1 MKVLFDYDSGRKK
14 GVIVS
19 DYLPNIREYFS
30 VEDKNQAFRRRYA
43 VGYRPPTRI
52 YAITPQGRFNVKLVY
67 EIHEFLKKQDIPF
80 EINFSEAFAK
90 ACHTPPL
97 DKKYK
102 HNLKFELRDYQKE
115 SVETALSKRGGIII
129 LPTSAGKTLVMA
141 SLYSAIQQNQK
152 RKTLILV
159 PDIQLVQQTHGDFI
173 EYGIKED
180 EITKWTGSN
189 DPNPDANILVANAQ
203 ILLSKKQDLSVLKE
217 IEVLI
222 VDEVHKLKSGNEI
235 NKIINKIPAVYTYG
249 LTGTLPDTPVDRW
262 SIIGSIGPVI
272 YTKKSIDL
280 REQKFI
286 TDVLVK
292 ILKITYSNLPTFT
305 KPSMTNPTAGYEEE
319 IQFLQTNNFR
329 NAVITKLINGVSN
342 NILIMVDRIAH
353 GEELLRV
360 LSEHTTKQ
368 VYFVHG
374 DVDVEEREKIRQ
386 LMETTDNVVCVAIS
400 KIFSTGINIKNLHYI
415 VFAAIGKAKIKI
427 IQSIGRSLRLH
438 ANKKQAVIF
447 DIGDCLRYGNA
458 HLEERLSLYENEKI
472 QYNIININEGGLN

>member
-19 DYLPNIREYFS
+19 DYLPNIREHFS

-43 VGYRPPTRI
+43 VGYRPSSRI
-52 YAITPQGRFNVKLVY
+52 YAITPQGRFAPKLVHVIWEY
-67 EIHEFLKKQDIPF
+67 LKSVDIPL
-80 EINFSEAFAK
+80 EIDFSDAFVK
-90 ACHTPPL
+90 ASHTPAL
-97 DKKYK
+97 DKPYN
-102 HNLKFELRDYQKE
+102 HNFKFALRDYQKE
-115 SVETALSKRGGIII
+115 AVNTALNKRGGIII

-141 SLYSAIQQNQK
+141 SLYSAIQQNTP

-159 PDIQLVQQTHGDFI
+159 PDIQLVTQTHGDFI
-173 EYGIKED
+173 EYGISKN

-189 DPNPDANILVANAQ
+189 EPNPLANVIVANAQ
-203 ILLSKKQDLSVLKE
+203 ILLSKKQDLSLLKDV
-217 IEVLI
+217 EVLI

-235 NKIINKIPAVYTYG
+235 NKIISKIPAIYTYG
-249 LTGTLPDTPVDRW
+249 LTGTLPDTPIDRW
-262 SIIGSIGPVI
+262 NIMGLIGPIV

-280 REQKFI
+280 REQKYI

-292 ILKITYSNLPTFT
+292 VLKIEYNNLPTFT
-305 KPSMTNPTAGYEEE
+305 KASMSNPTAGYEEE
-319 IQFLQTNNFR
+319 IQFLQTNKFR
-329 NAVITKLINGVSN
+329 NEIITKLVNGVSN
-342 NILIMVDRIAH
+342 NILIMVDRIIH

-360 LSEHTTKQ
+360 LSEHTNKQ

-374 DVDVEEREKIRQ
+374 DVEVEEREKIRE
-386 LMETTDNVVCVAIS
+386 LMEANDNVVCVAIS

-447 DIGDCLRYGNA
+447 DIGDCLRYGNS
-458 HLEERLSLYENEKI
+458 HLEERLNLYKDESI
-472 QYNIININEGGLN
+472 QHVLVNIKES

>member
-1 MKVLFDYDSGRKK
+1 MKVLFDYDPGRKK
-14 GVIVS
+14 GIVVS
-19 DYLPNIREYFS
+19 DYLPNLREHFS
-30 VEDKNQAFRRRYA
+30 VEDKNQAFKRRYS

-52 YAITPQGRFNVKLVY
+52 YAITPQGRFAPKLVH
-67 EIHEFLKKQDIPF
+67 EIWTHLKSLDIPF
-80 EINFSEAFAK
+80 EIDFTEAFVK
-90 ACHTPPL
+90 ASHSPAL
-97 DKKYK
+97 DKPYT
-102 HNLKFELRDYQKE
+102 HSLKFPLRDYQE
-115 SVETALSKRGGIII
+115 EAVTIALDRRGGIIL

-141 SLYSAIQQNQK
+141 SLYSAIQQNK
-152 RKTLILV
+152 PHKTLILV

-173 EYGIKED
+173 EYGINKN

-189 DPNPDANILVANAQ
+189 EPSLDANVIVANAQ
-203 ILLSKKQDLSVLKE
+203 ILLSKKQDLSLLKDV
-217 IEVLI
+217 EVLI

-235 NKIINKIPAVYTYG
+235 NKIINKIPAVHTYG

-262 SIIGSIGPVI
+262 NITGLIGPVI
-272 YTKKSIDL
+272 YSKKSIDL
-280 REQKFI
+280 REQKYI

-292 ILKITYSNLPTFT
+292 VLKISYSNLPTFT
-305 KPSMTNPTAGYEEE
+305 KPSMSSPTAGYEEE
-319 IQFLQTNNFR
+319 IQFLQTNKFR
-329 NAVITKLINGVSN
+329 NDVITRLVNGVSN

-360 LSEHTTKQ
+360 LSTNTTKQ

-374 DVDVEEREKIRQ
+374 DVEVEEREKIRQ
-386 LMETTDNVVCVAIS
+386 LMESTDNVVCVAIS

-447 DIGDCLRYGNA
+447 DMGDCLRYGSA
-458 HLEERLSLYENEKI
+458 HLNERLELYDKES
-472 QYNIININEGGLN
+472 INYETLDINES